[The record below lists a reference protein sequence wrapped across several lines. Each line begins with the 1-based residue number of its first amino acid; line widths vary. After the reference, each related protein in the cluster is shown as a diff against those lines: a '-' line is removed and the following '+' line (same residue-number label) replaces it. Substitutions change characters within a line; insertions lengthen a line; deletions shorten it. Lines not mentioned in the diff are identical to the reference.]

1 MANENRGPQFERQ
14 VLKTLRAMGITCYG
28 RHGQIPLQDLYSG
41 SPSGEHL
48 EIDIVCLVGNIC
60 ILVETTVKQD
70 DNSEKIK
77 KFIRHCN
84 LIVDL
89 FPNQRDLF
97 THFDGIPEGELANF
111 RGISEWRYLYI
122 GTGHELLN
130 ESFSPERYPG
140 PGSTRLHIFN
150 EENWE
155 YVKTLQRAINKTAQ
169 YEFFASVGIKPND
182 IGDESLG
189 SNTLVKPCLKL
200 TNKTLFSGKVPA
212 ELFVVIFRP
221 AELLRIARVLRY
233 QGQPMATSSGT
244 SVSQRGGYQR
254 ILVPQK
260 LNEIRKFV
268 KADPKVVFPTN
279 LTLVLSK
286 GCRSKHVDGVDKLH
300 IPSEYA
306 SIDVIDGQ
314 HRLFSYASSDND
326 DNDQVSQEANLIAT
340 AIKFDTDNVE
350 EINRYAAQ
358 TFITINGEQT
368 KVKRDLI
375 YLISYDVLD
384 DRTPESIAAKILKEC
399 DSKPNGILA
408 GIFELRAFV
417 KKNKLGQRLIPIV
430 SIVRELARISKQEK
444 LDAIRF
450 ALGNQVA
457 ANLEESEALIQAGR
471 ALLERYFS
479 QVKREFQG
487 DWGNEDSLLMCAKY
501 LGAFIRLLET
511 FLSEELTVDRMG
523 EELQK
528 IKQNLLKKYSE
539 GRSSESNPVFN
550 PKAFHSFVKEDGE
563 QSAVYL
569 LSKRE
574 GSPDKVHKILN
585 EIRTYRPPTVD

>member
-28 RHGQIPLQDLYSG
+28 RHGQIRLQDLYPG

-60 ILVETTVKQD
+60 ILVETTVQQD

-84 LIVDL
+84 LIVDS
-89 FPNQRDLF
+89 FPNRRDLF

-140 PGSTRLHIFN
+140 PGTTRLHIFN

-189 SNTLVKPCLKL
+189 SNTLVKPCLTL

-212 ELFVVIFRP
+212 DLFVVIFRP

-268 KADPKVVFPTN
+268 KEDSKVVFPTN

-286 GCRSKHVDGVDKLH
+286 GCRLEDVDGVDKLH

-314 HRLFSYASSDND
+314 HRLFSYALSDND
-326 DNDQVSQEANLIAT
+326 DNDQVSQKANLIAT
-340 AIKFDTDNVE
+340 AIKFDTDNAE

-417 KKNKLGQRLIPIV
+417 KKNKRGQRLIPIV

-450 ALGNQVA
+450 ALGNQIA
-457 ANLEESEALIQAGR
+457 TDLEESEALIQAGKV
-471 ALLERYFS
+471 LLERYFS
-479 QVKREFQG
+479 QVKREFQD

-528 IKQNLLKKYSE
+528 IKQNLLQKYSE

-563 QSAVYL
+563 PSVVYL

>member
-60 ILVETTVKQD
+60 ILVETTVQQD

-77 KFIRHCN
+77 RFIRHCN
-84 LIVDL
+84 LIVDS
-89 FPNQRDLF
+89 FPNRRDLF

>member
-28 RHGQIPLQDLYSG
+28 RHGQIPLQDLYPG

-60 ILVETTVKQD
+60 ILVETTVQQD
-70 DNSEKIK
+70 GNSEKIK
-77 KFIRHCN
+77 RFIRHCN
-84 LIVDL
+84 LITDL
-89 FPNQRDLF
+89 FPNQRALF

-130 ESFSPERYPG
+130 EGFSPERYPG

-169 YEFFASVGIKPND
+169 YEFFASVGIKPED

-244 SVSQRGGYQR
+244 SVSQGGGYQR

-268 KADPKVVFPTN
+268 KEDPKVVFPTN

-286 GCRSKHVDGVDKLH
+286 GCRSEHVDGVDKLH

-314 HRLFSYASSDND
+314 HRLFSYALSDND
-326 DNDQVSQEANLIAT
+326 DQVSQEANLIAT
-340 AIKFDTDNVE
+340 AIKFDTDNAE

-450 ALGNQVA
+450 ALGNPVA
-457 ANLEESEALIQAGR
+457 ADLEESEALIQAGKV
-471 ALLERYFS
+471 LLERYFS
-479 QVKREFQG
+479 RVKREFQD

-501 LGAFIRLLET
+501 VGAFIRLLET
-511 FLSEELTVDRMG
+511 FLKEGLTVDLIG
-523 EELQK
+523 EELRK
-528 IKQNLLKKYSE
+528 IKQNLLQKYSE
-539 GRSSESNPVFN
+539 GRSSESNLVFDPN
-550 PKAFHSFVKEDGE
+550 AFYFLVKDGE
-563 QSAVYL
+563 QSIVPL

>member
-28 RHGQIPLQDLYSG
+28 RHGQIPLQDLYPG

-60 ILVETTVKQD
+60 ILVETTVQQD
-70 DNSEKIK
+70 GNSEKIK

-84 LIVDL
+84 LIADL

-97 THFDGIPEGELANF
+97 TYFDGIPEGELANF

-130 ESFSPERYPG
+130 ESFSAERYPG
-140 PGSTRLHIFN
+140 PGTARLHIFN
-150 EENWE
+150 QENWE

-169 YEFFASVGIKPND
+169 YEFFASVGIKPED

-212 ELFVVIFRP
+212 DLFVVIFRP

-244 SVSQRGGYQR
+244 SVSQHGGYQR

-268 KADPKVVFPTN
+268 KEDPKVVFPTN

-286 GCRSKHVDGVDKLH
+286 ECRLEHVDGVDKLH

-314 HRLFSYASSDND
+314 HRLFSYALADND
-326 DNDQVSQEANLIAT
+326 DQVSQEANLIAT
-340 AIKFDTDNVE
+340 AIKFDTDNAE

-399 DSKPNGILA
+399 DSKPNGILV

-430 SIVRELARISKQEK
+430 SIVKELARISKQEQ
-444 LDAIRF
+444 LDTIRF

-457 ANLEESEALIQAGR
+457 ADLEESEALIQAGKV
-471 ALLERYFS
+471 LLERYFS
-479 QVKREFQG
+479 QVKREFQD

-501 LGAFIRLLET
+501 VGAFIRLLET
-511 FLSEELTVDRMG
+511 FLKEGLTADLMG
-523 EELQK
+523 EELRK
-528 IKQNLLKKYSE
+528 IKQNLLQKYSE
-539 GRSSESNPVFN
+539 GRSSESNPVFD
-550 PKAFHSFVKEDGE
+550 PEAFHAFVKEDGE
-563 QSAVYL
+563 PSVVYL

-585 EIRTYRPPTVD
+585 EIRTYRPQTVD

>member
-1 MANENRGPQFERQ
+1 MASENRGPQFERQ

-28 RHGQIPLQDLYSG
+28 HHGQIPLQGLYPG
-41 SPSGEHL
+41 SPSGAHL

-60 ILVETTVKQD
+60 ILVETTVQQD
-70 DNSEKIK
+70 NNSEKIK
-77 KFIRHCN
+77 KFIQHCN
-84 LIVDL
+84 LIADL

-150 EENWE
+150 QENWE

-169 YEFFASVGIKPND
+169 YEFFASVGIKPED

-212 ELFVVIFRP
+212 DLFVVIFRP
-221 AELLRIARVLRY
+221 TELLRIARVLRY

-244 SVSQRGGYQR
+244 SVSQHGGYQR

-268 KADPKVVFPTN
+268 KEDPKVVFPTN

-286 GCRSKHVDGVDKLH
+286 ECRLEHVDGVDRLH

-314 HRLFSYASSDND
+314 HRLFSYALSDND
-326 DNDQVSQEANLIAT
+326 DQVSQEANLIAT
-340 AIKFDTDNVE
+340 AIKFDTDNAE

-430 SIVRELARISKQEK
+430 SIVKELARISKQEK
-444 LDAIRF
+444 LDAIRV

-479 QVKREFQG
+479 QVKREFQD

-511 FLSEELTVDRMG
+511 FLKEGLTVELMG
-523 EELQK
+523 EELRK
-528 IKQNLLKKYSE
+528 IKQNLLQKYSE
-539 GRSSESNPVFN
+539 GRFAESNPVFD
-550 PKAFHSFVKEDGE
+550 PEASHSFVKEDGE
-563 QSAVYL
+563 PSVVYL